1 LFHSVFHG
9 MLAAQMPVKVKICGI
24 TNLEDGIAAA
34 EAGADAVGF
43 VFYDRSPRSLSIEA
57 AAEIIRALP
66 PFLIKVGVFVDATEE
81 FVHRAISQC
90 GLNLLQ
96 FHGNEPPAYCIRFGL
111 MSMKAFRIR
120 DGKSLLA
127 IPQYKTDAWLL
138 DAYSSDSLGGTGE
151 RFDWDLAVEAQ
162 NLGRPIFLA
171 GGLTPENIAE
181 AVRRVH
187 PYAVDV
193 SSGVE
198 ATPGKK
204 DHAKLKAFI
213 QAAKAGGQ

>member
-1 LFHSVFHG
+1 MHSVWSH
-9 MLAAQMPVKVKICGI
+9 
-24 TNLEDGIAAA
+24 EH
-34 EAGADAVGF
+34 E
-43 VFYDRSPRSLSIEA
+43 SLSYPRR
-57 AAEIIRALP
+57 EIFA
-66 PFLIKVGVFVDATEE
+66 
-81 FVHRAISQC
+81 
-90 GLNLLQ
+90 
-96 FHGNEPPAYCIRFGL
+96 
-111 MSMKAFRIR
+111 R
-120 DGKSLLA
+120 DS
-127 IPQYKTDAWLL
+127 QYKTDAWLL